1 MGPGKREREEKREG
15 EIGPKER
22 KRSWREKGGK
32 RRLTSSSNEDLDLVV
47 DQRLLDLSKS
57 LDDTLEGGSDVG
69 EVGDTSTD
77 DEDLSVGV
85 NVSSSDERD

>member
-1 MGPGKREREEKREG
+1 
-15 EIGPKER
+15 
-22 KRSWREKGGK
+22 
-32 RRLTSSSNEDLDLVV
+32 VV